1 MTRDAKPLKLASA
14 RLDLRAASRAEL
26 QVPSSDSRKGVQSVD
41 LAFAILQSME
51 EAHGP
56 LALKALAE
64 RLGMAAPKV
73 HHYLVSLVRSGVL
86 RQTPEG
92 TYDLGPFALQL
103 GLSALRRLDPVERGT
118 EQARALRD
126 ETGEAVFVAVW
137 GSHGPT
143 IIRYF
148 EGFQTV
154 TVEARAGL
162 VLPLATS
169 ATGHVFLTWGHAAL
183 FQPVLE
189 AEALPPDLS
198 LDRIEKATRAAG
210 LGRVEGAL
218 LPRIASLSAP
228 VFDRD
233 GRLTLALTCLG
244 WIGDFDVSLEGKVAA
259 TLKRHASDLSS
270 ALGFATTKA

>member
-1 MTRDAKPLKLASA
+1 MKPLKLASA
-14 RLDLRAASRAEL
+14 RLDLRPANTPEL
-26 QVPSSDSRKGVQSVD
+26 QMPPSDTRKGVQSVD
-41 LAFAILQSME
+41 LAFSILTAME
-51 EAHGP
+51 ASHGP
-56 LALKALAE
+56 LALKELAE

-86 RQTPEG
+86 RQTPGG

-103 GLSALRRLDPVERGT
+103 GLSALKRLDPVERGT
-118 EQARALRD
+118 EQARALRN
-126 ETGEAVFVAVW
+126 EIGEAVFVAVW

-169 ATGHVFLTWGHAAL
+169 ATGHVFLTWGHATL
-183 FQPVLE
+183 LEPVLE
-189 AEALPPDLS
+189 VEALPPDLS
-198 LDRIEKATRAAG
+198 LGQIKKETRAAG
-210 LGRVEGAL
+210 LGGVEGAL

-228 VFDRD
+228 VFDQD
-233 GRLTLALTCLG
+233 GRLALALTCLG
-244 WIGDFDVSLEGKVAA
+244 WIGEFDMSMEGKMAKA
-259 TLKRHASDLSS
+259 LKRHACDLSS
-270 ALGFATTKA
+270 ALGFSKGQA